1 MTALRALCVV
11 LMSLCAPVAAVAQ
24 SAANVAPAMSSEALD
39 RLWTVLDLPASL
51 AIMREE
57 GQAMADDVAES
68 YLTGNGGDAWARDM
82 DRIYDARNMDRTM
95 RQAFSADFGDMDTAP
110 VIQFFDS
117 ALGHRIITLETTA
130 RRAFLDPDTEA
141 AAYDLMSSGAISDDR
156 AALIQEFM
164 DVNDLV
170 AFNTSGALNTNF
182 AFLSGLAEAELFR
195 MSEADILDQ
204 VYRQVEETRDSTEAW
219 LRAYL
224 TMAYQPLSNEE
235 LSDYIA
241 FSERPEGQRLNRAL
255 FTGFGEMY
263 DMQYRELGR
272 AVARQLS
279 SQDL

>member
-1 MTALRALCVV
+1 
-11 LMSLCAPVAAVAQ
+11 
-24 SAANVAPAMSSEALD
+24 
-39 RLWTVLDLPASL
+39 
-51 AIMREE
+51 
-57 GQAMADDVAES
+57 
-68 YLTGNGGDAWARDM
+68 
-82 DRIYDARNMDRTM
+82 
-95 RQAFSADFGDMDTAP
+95 
-110 VIQFFDS
+110 
-117 ALGHRIITLETTA
+117 
-130 RRAFLDPDTEA
+130 
-141 AAYDLMSSGAISDDR
+141 
-156 AALIQEFM
+156 
-164 DVNDLV
+164 
-170 AFNTSGALNTNF
+170 
-182 AFLSGLAEAELFR
+182 